1 MGQAMAGE
9 SFFALKFKEDD
20 EESEEMSNG
29 AVISF
34 KHVVL
39 SVSDLTRELHHPVE
53 ADWDKQFEETS
64 THELSVVFPSRE
76 SL

>member
-1 MGQAMAGE
+1 MGQAVAGE
-9 SFFALKFKEDD
+9 SFFALEFEEDD

-39 SVSDLTRELHHPVE
+39 SARDLNRELHHLVE
-53 ADWDKQFEETS
+53 ADWD
-64 THELSVVFPSRE
+64 
-76 SL
+76 